1 MQVQTRSET
10 NGIRYFQQLS
20 DAMIAAEKDSS
31 IFNISFS
38 FGMEPVRLVRFGDQ
52 WVYQPLTA
60 QKPIFASL
68 PSE

>member
-1 MQVQTRSET
+1 MQVQTRSEK

-31 IFNISFS
+31 IYKISFS
-38 FGMEPVRLVRFGDQ
+38 FGMEPIRLVRYGDQ
-52 WVYQPLTA
+52 WVYQPLTV
-60 QKPIFASL
+60 QKPIFVNI